1 MGSSMRSSAG
11 GGGVGV
17 QYCSV
22 QEIQKRQRVDGA
34 IEAGAEEGAGAT
46 RGACEECV
54 LCENPDN

>member
-1 MGSSMRSSAG
+1 MHSSAG